1 MTSQNIPADDRTTSG
16 PPRES
21 VFRIAVASF
30 AGTTIEFFDYYAYGL
45 AAALVLNKAFFPD
58 LSPAAGTLAAF
69 ATFGVAFVARPVGA
83 ALFGHWGDRIGR
95 KKILVVSLLMMGLAT
110 FAVGLLPSFATIG
123 LWAPILLVV
132 LRIIQGIGLGGEW
145 GGAALIATEH
155 APEGKRGLYAMF
167 PQLGP
172 AIGFILAN
180 LTFLA
185 CRVSMSDHA
194 FNTIGWRIPF
204 LVSFVLVLVG
214 LYVRLKIAETPIFK
228 EATANHE
235 IVRAPLVELVK
246 NQWKALLLGAGGMII
261 QYTLFYTATT
271 FCLAYATTTL
281 GVKQSTM
288 LVIVMLAVVMLG
300 VATVF
305 SSILSD
311 RIGRKRVLLI
321 SCGLAVV
328 WGLATFPLLDT
339 GNYVLMWLAL
349 AGCLALMG
357 LGFGPMGAFLPEL
370 FETRYRYT
378 GASLSYSLG
387 GVFGGAL
394 PPLIATELSA
404 NFSSWTI
411 GAMISV
417 LALIS
422 LVCILGLPETKSSSM
437 LARASR

>member
-1 MTSQNIPADDRTTSG
+1 MTSEHIPGNDAATTAA
-16 PPRES
+16 PRES

-69 ATFGVAFVARPVGA
+69 ATFGVAFVARPLGA

-95 KKILVVSLLMMGLAT
+95 KKILIVSLLMMGLAT
-110 FAVGLLPSFATIG
+110 FAIGLLPSFATIG
-123 LWAPILLVV
+123 LWAPVLLVV
-132 LRIIQGIGLGGEW
+132 LRVIQGIGLGGEW

-172 AIGFILAN
+172 SIGFILAN

-185 CRVSMSDHA
+185 CRLTMSDDS
-194 FNTIGWRIPF
+194 FNSFGWRIPF
-204 LVSFVLVLVG
+204 LVSFILVLVG
-214 LYVRLKIAETPIFK
+214 LYVRLKISETPIFK
-228 EATANHE
+228 QATAKQE
-235 IVRAPLVELVK
+235 IVRAPFIELLR

-281 GVKQSTM
+281 KVSQSTM

-311 RIGRKRVLLI
+311 RIGRKRVLLWA
-321 SCGLAVV
+321 SGLAVV
-328 WGLATFPLLDT
+328 WGMVTFPLLDT
-339 GNYVLMWLAL
+339 TNYVLMWLAL

-394 PPLIATELSA
+394 PPLIATELAA
-404 NFSSWTI
+404 NYASWTI
-411 GAMISV
+411 GVMISV

-422 LVCILGLPETKSSSM
+422 LVCIMGLPETRTSSM
-437 LARASR
+437 TAAKSA